1 MPSSTVADQPGGV
14 RKVIPAESTCSTQGP
29 GSACSPG
36 AVAGPRSA
44 AGGGDGTLTGSVCG
58 GGWTVLA
65 SDGASAT
72 GCPAAALGS
81 GGRSDVGML
90 GSRPVCGTKRG
101 CGGGRVR
108 SGLTEVLGDAAGG
121 GSVTVC
127 GCSIEAEVSGRSVR
141 GEAAGAGSGDGVPRL
156 GAPTAPTLLIS
167 GWNKL
172 AMTSLSAGRQN
183 VPTIML
189 WSETVYPAKT
199 TRRPSSPAPIFPV
212 TAMPDKPKVLVNGSL
227 LSRW

>member
-14 RKVIPAESTCSTQGP
+14 RRVIPAGSICSTQGP
-29 GSACSPG
+29 GITCSAG
-36 AVAGPRSA
+36 AVAGPCSA

-72 GCPAAALGS
+72 GCPAAAVGT
-81 GGRSDVGML
+81 GGRSNVGIL
-90 GSRPVCGTKRG
+90 GARPVCGSNTGCRG
-101 CGGGRVR
+101 APVR

-141 GEAAGAGSGDGVPRL
+141 GEAAGAGSGDGVPL
-156 GAPTAPTLLIS
+156 LVAPTRPTLLIS
-167 GWNKL
+167 GWKNRVIS
-172 AMTSLSAGRQN
+172 SLSLG
-183 VPTIML
+183 
-189 WSETVYPAKT
+189 
-199 TRRPSSPAPIFPV
+199 
-212 TAMPDKPKVLVNGSL
+212 
-227 LSRW
+227 